1 MACELSAGGSVL
13 LELPQAPSDPTPGS
27 VLSLQPRAALAATQG
42 FSWPSAPATL
52 VSMLKGPTMWE
63 K

>member
-1 MACELSAGGSVL
+1 MF
-13 LELPQAPSDPTPGS
+13 LELPQAPSDSAPDS
-27 VLSLQPRAALAATQG
+27 LLSLQPRVALAATQR

-52 VSMLKGPTMWE
+52 VSMLEGPTIWE

>member
-1 MACELSAGGSVL
+1 MF
-13 LELPQAPSDPTPGS
+13 LELPQAPSDPTSGS
-27 VLSLQPRAALAATQG
+27 LLSLQPHAALAATQR

-52 VSMLKGPTMWE
+52 VSMLEGPNTWE